1 MVDTIYVHAVIIYPS
16 PEASQDLAL
25 AYLWPRLAPFYHFK
39 NCLFQGSLFHNPS
52 HPHMQPYL
60 TLRVHLRQFQHI
72 LLLLEYALFLPCFNL
87 AHSCL
92 HPLLCFLSYISGKL
106 PLAKR

>member
-72 LLLLEYALFLPCFNL
+72 LLLLEYALFLPRL
-87 AHSCL
+87 QPGS
-92 HPLLCFLSYISGKL
+92 FLSSSPSVFPQL
-106 PLAKR
+106 HLWEASLS